1 MRVLVCTFLCVAVCL
16 AQSPRDPGAAKNPL
30 AGKAEA
36 IEAGQKLFREGC
48 AACHGA
54 NAEGGRGPNLN
65 ENRDLRRMTDAQLF
79 STIRHGIAGTEM
91 PASPL
96 PDNSVWQVAAFV
108 RSLSAPAYLM
118 PIKGDPQAGAE
129 LFFGKAQCSACHMVR
144 GKGGYSG
151 PDLTN
156 VAAQSTGKQL
166 RESIL
171 QPNARIDPGFIGVA
185 VTLKNGTR
193 LEGVAKNHSNYSVQ
207 LLDTSGKLHLLNMQ
221 DIQNIEFRKKSLMPD
236 DYGRRLSPEELTNL
250 LAFLS
255 RQAIMPN
262 AAARDR
268 EALEIH

>member
-1 MRVLVCTFLCVAVCL
+1 MRVLVGTFFCMAVCL
-16 AQSPRDPGAAKNPL
+16 GQSARDPGAAKNPL

-79 STIRHGIAGTEM
+79 ATIRHGIPGTEM

-96 PDNSVWQVAAFV
+96 PDHNVWQVAAFV

-118 PIKGDPQAGAE
+118 PVRGDAKAGEE
-129 LFFGKAQCSACHMVR
+129 LFFGKAQCASCHMVQ
-144 GKGGYSG
+144 GKGGYIG

-156 VAAQSTGKQL
+156 VAGQSTNRQL

-171 QPNARIDPGFIGVA
+171 QPNARIDPAFIGV
-185 VTLKNGTR
+185 VVRLKDGTR
-193 LEGVAKNHSNYSVQ
+193 LEGVAKNHSNYSLQ
-207 LLDTSGKLHLLNMQ
+207 LLDNNGKLHLLSTQ
-221 DIQNIEFRKKSLMPD
+221 EIQNIDFRKKSLMPD
-236 DYGRRLSPEELTNL
+236 NYGERLSPEELTNL

-255 RQAIMPN
+255 RQAIRPTGSGN
-262 AAARDR
+262 ER
-268 EALEIH
+268 ESLEIH